1 MAYGY
6 EVVKC
11 DGLKPKPT
19 RRHHFVEI
27 IHFIV
32 FFTGEIG
39 KHHSLQLDYF
49 LGIPWF
55 CQIHVKLLKDTFW

>member
-1 MAYGY
+1 MGI

-11 DGLKPKPT
+11 DGLNLNQLEGTTLLKSSNL
-19 RRHHFVEI
+19 
-27 IHFIV
+27 IV